1 MTSAVRGRQMHFTIT
16 PYLVSFLVKGRTM
29 DARDTRLFHGVLFR
43 NYFTQFEAVAAAKDG
58 GYDINV

>member
-16 PYLVSFLVKGRTM
+16 PYLLSFLVKGRTM

-58 GYDINV
+58 DDVY